1 MSGFLSTWVGLLWK
15 GWAFFQVGWP
25 YFRMVWAY
33 FRERGFSKIRQPP
46 SLSSRLVHCPWVY
59 FREPTVFELT
69 LCSHLIQQL
78 SNFLGVNCM
87 CIAFLHYNVQWSLNV
102 PCTMEHNFVGC
113 LHTQGSGLH
122 CQRAISAICELA
134 GLKNMRAKII
144 GSTNP
149 LNIVRAVFKGLT
161 SQVSIVSTMTQY
173 SSWVRWL

>member
-1 MSGFLSTWVGLLWK
+1 
-15 GWAFFQVGWP
+15 
-25 YFRMVWAY
+25 
-33 FRERGFSKIRQPP
+33 
-46 SLSSRLVHCPWVY
+46 
-59 FREPTVFELT
+59 
-69 LCSHLIQQL
+69 
-78 SNFLGVNCM
+78 M

-102 PCTMEHNFVGC
+102 PCTVEHNFVGC
-113 LHTQGSGLH
+113 LHTPGSGLH

-173 SSWVRWL
+173 SNWVDQMAVINDLLPSLTGINKVFFELQETHQSLADKTGLFLVEYRRECSYRPVVIAVPKSQDSSSTIEKLQALYLMPQQVSTTG